1 MNLPDFI
8 KARRRARIKM
18 CNNIAEQAL
27 ATLVVLPNPVNVPRY
42 RTTWR
47 AIALFEIIG
56 AAMQKRLD
64 TLHDCSMK

>member
-8 KARRRARIKM
+8 KARRRARIKR

-42 RTTWR
+42 RTT
-47 AIALFEIIG
+47 
-56 AAMQKRLD
+56 
-64 TLHDCSMK
+64 